1 MDFQLITSEQEY
13 IELKRDLNKKFG
25 MLSPQL
31 RNEPRTFPV
40 VITYC
45 FINDIN
51 GASIYLKH
59 ISATNLKKMLTGHQK
74 PAKMGEQ

>member
-13 IELKRDLNKKFG
+13 LEFKRDLNKRFG
-25 MLSPQL
+25 MLSPKL
-31 RNEPRTFPV
+31 RNEPHSFPV

-59 ISATNLKKMLTGHQK
+59 ISETNLKKMLTGHHK
-74 PAKMGEQ
+74 PAKIGEE